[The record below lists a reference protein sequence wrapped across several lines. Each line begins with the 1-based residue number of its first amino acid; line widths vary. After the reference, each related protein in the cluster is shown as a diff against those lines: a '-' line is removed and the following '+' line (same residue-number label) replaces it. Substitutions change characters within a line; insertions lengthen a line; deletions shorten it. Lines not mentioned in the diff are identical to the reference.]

1 MFKYIKSLISLLA
14 VITAM
19 PGIYA
24 FENGQTVRLAIGGKS
39 LMTENSS
46 LDESKNALLW
56 TETGTN
62 SQRWILEDTGKGTF
76 YLYNAYSGLY
86 LGGISSSSAGSPVGQ
101 VRKTVAATR
110 GIWELVPV
118 EGETGKYHI
127 YLGTARR
134 YALASEATVTEGSKV
149 TIALAASVAEERI
162 MWSVETVEPQ
172 PNALTEEMRDDMMDK
187 WKAKYYKKAST
198 GYVIGNGGW
207 WGDAEMFEVVLDAYE
222 TTGNT
227 EYSTM
232 FDNLYTNF
240 ISRKGSTWYQQGVAG
255 YNEYNDDIAWM
266 CIACVRGY
274 LMTGQTKFLTTARN
288 NFNGMFKRADCYG
301 TDLLQW
307 KHSSTGQGTTACIN
321 GPASV
326 CACYLAIAT
335 ADTTYYQKAR
345 KTYEA
350 NRKYLYEYKNGVFTG
365 KIYDSYD
372 QNNGSYN
379 SWSSTYNQG
388 TCLGAAIMLY
398 QHYGD
403 EKYKND
409 ADAIAKWTKANL
421 ANSKELIHVCQT
433 VSGDL
438 CGFKGILMRYVRQ
451 YAAVMGHP
459 EYYDWLA
466 KNAYHAWNNRNSSG
480 ITSSA
485 WLYKAEEDF
494 KHLEGE
500 SLKSF
505 GCEGCFTAVS
515 AAFNTHLGAVDY
527 RNAYDTL
534 QAEDF
539 NYIRNV
545 RILRE
550 GTDEDGTGMTG
561 PMKNNNYIG
570 YRNVDFGSLAASHI
584 LARTFFYRTN
594 AKLNVYMDAP
604 NEKNGTLL
612 CTIDGADV
620 DELNTWTNCKVQ
632 LDRPVNG
639 KHDIYV
645 VASGLAG
652 VNLASLNWF
661 SFATENHLYGDVTG
675 NGGTLSTSLT
685 DISPL
690 ALTALTDNDVC
701 TGFTAAN
708 DGQIA
713 YVQYASTAPVLP
725 MGYALYSGLEASH
738 PQSWRLLGS
747 TDGSKWDL
755 LHEVSETDIV
765 ALGQKFAYDLKTEN
779 RYSFFRLEF
788 VLPEGQNNLSL
799 AEWQIF
805 GHGISKDD
813 ITSDQGTITEGSESL
828 IDHVGETML
837 QLPATSVYKSNGNYL
852 LRSYS
857 LTGIGEGIPASWAIE
872 GSANGTSWT
881 TIDTQS
887 DYIAPYDN
895 CTSSFEVNPAKPYIY
910 YRLKSLSE
918 GSSATQW
925 QMYGDIDYGTF
936 YPELSTFCILT
947 ASDGSPSASLYDD
960 DGQTSAVISS
970 EDACWTYTSS
980 IPFKVLGYSALCSD
994 VPDFDPET
1002 IIVIGIDTTGTAVQL
1017 SSRDVTF
1024 AARGLRAQYTL
1035 SSSKMFKSI
1044 EFHLTNT
1051 KSSTVSLAELEVY
1064 GCALAETGSECL
1076 QEASAIEASEEALA
1090 TTEVVTKLTDGSR
1103 LTRFRSDF
1111 PKPVSITYTYDN
1123 PVKIDAYTLT
1133 ASKDN
1138 ASCDPS
1144 SWILEGSNDGEQ
1156 WQEIDSRQGQVFS
1169 HRYATQFYAL
1179 DDEAEYSR
1187 YRLTV
1192 SSLCGGSQLQLAELQ
1207 LLSMQSLSTSIAAV
1221 PLGGNAPAI
1230 SFDGAVVNIS
1240 TPTQAIVQVYDI
1252 QGKMLEELRV
1262 PSGSHSIPFTF
1273 ADGMYVISCK
1283 TGESA
1288 GSIKVV
1294 K

>member
-76 YLYNAYSGLY
+76 YLHNAYSGLY

-101 VRKTVAATR
+101 VRKTVAANR

-149 TIALAASVAEERI
+149 TFALAASVAEERI

-307 KHSSTGQGTTACIN
+307 KHSSTAQGTTACIN

-403 EKYKND
+403 EKYKSD

-527 RNAYDTL
+527 RNAYDTM

-570 YRNVDFGSLAASHI
+570 YRNVDFGSVAASHI
-584 LARTFFYRTN
+584 LARAFFYRTN
-594 AKLNVYMDAP
+594 AKLNIYMDAP

-612 CTIDGADV
+612 CTIDGANV
-620 DELNTWTNCKVQ
+620 GELNSWTSCKMR

-645 VASGLAG
+645 VATGLAG
-652 VNLASLNWF
+652 INLASLNWF
-661 SFATENHLYGDVTG
+661 SFATENYLYGDATS
-675 NGGTLSTSLT
+675 NGGTLTTSLT
-685 DISPL
+685 GATPSL
-690 ALTALTDNDVC
+690 AALTDNDVC

-708 DGQIA
+708 DGQVA

-725 MGYALYSGLEASH
+725 MGYALYCGLEANH
-738 PQSWRLLGS
+738 PRSWRLLGS
-747 TDGSKWDL
+747 TDGKQWDV
-755 LHEVSETDIV
+755 LHEVGEVDIDV
-765 ALGQKFAYDLKTEN
+765 LGQRFASDLSPKG
-779 RYSFFRLEF
+779 RYTLFRMEF
-788 VLPEGQNNLSL
+788 DLPEGQDKLSL
-799 AEWQIF
+799 AEWQIY

-813 ITSDQGTITEGSESL
+813 ITSRQGTITEGAEPL
-828 IDHVGETML
+828 TDHVGVTAV
-837 QLPATSVYKSNGNYL
+837 QLPTSVVYKSDGNYL

-857 LTGIGEGIPASWAIE
+857 LSSVGEGEPASWVLE
-872 GSANGTSWT
+872 GSNNGTSWT
-881 TIDTQS
+881 SIDARN
-887 DYIAPYDN
+887 DYVAPYAN
-895 CTSSFEVNPAKPYIY
+895 CTSSFNVRPTAPFIY
-910 YRLKSLSE
+910 YRLKPASE
-918 GSSATQW
+918 GVTATQW
-925 QMYGDIDYGTF
+925 QMLGDIDYGTF
-936 YPELSTFCILT
+936 HRDLSAICLLT
-947 ASDGSPSASLYDD
+947 ASDGSEASCLNDD
-960 DGQTSAVISS
+960 SGTTSATLPTQ
-970 EDACWTYTSS
+970 EACWTYTSP
-980 IPFKVLGYSALCSD
+980 IPFKALAYSALCSGN
-994 VPDFDPET
+994 PDFDPDNIT
-1002 IIVIGIDTTGTAVQL
+1002 VIGVDTTGTSIQL
-1017 SSRDVTF
+1017 STRDVTF
-1024 AARGLRAQYTL
+1024 AARGLRVQYTL
-1035 SSSKMFKSI
+1035 SSSKMFNRV
-1044 EFHLTNT
+1044 EFHLRNA
-1051 KSSTVSLAELEVY
+1051 KCDSVSLAEIELY
-1064 GCALAETGSECL
+1064 GCALAQSGSACL
-1076 QEASAIEASEEALA
+1076 PPPLSVEASEDCLSITEDVSKLA
-1090 TTEVVTKLTDGSR
+1090 DGSR
-1103 LTRFRSDF
+1103 LTRFRSEF
-1111 PKPVSITYTYDN
+1111 PGSVSITYTYEN
-1123 PVKIDAYTLT
+1123 PVKVDTYSLT
-1133 ASKDN
+1133 SSKDN
-1138 ASCDPS
+1138 SSCDPS

-1192 SSLCGGSQLQLAELQ
+1192 SSLCGGAQLQLAELQ
-1207 LLSMQSLSTSIAAV
+1207 FLSTQSLPTSIAAA

-1240 TPTQAIVQVYDI
+1240 TPTPAIVQVYDI

-1262 PSGSHSIPFTF
+1262 ASGSHSIPFTF